1 MPYEEMVFMKRTIF
15 PFLIKVRPSLRDSAF
30 SLRFPAENF
39 RTAKFSAGKTLRKR
53 RDGRKRD
60 SEGENCDR
68 RSACVR
74 QGKRKRIVPEPLFMP
89 YPGMKRGSGCGEGSP
104 APSAL
109 HVRVVLPI
117 STSAGIASFPTAD
130 HPVTSLSSSSKSTPP
145 YKLHESPGT
154 LPVSN
159 PISAPSATSRIAVL
173 ISYP

>member
-1 MPYEEMVFMKRTIF
+1 MPSEGRHLRDGGFSPSSSKFRRPRGSARF
-15 PFLIKVRPSLRDSAF
+15 PFGFRQKISVRR
-30 SLRFPAENF
+30 NF
-39 RTAKFSAGKTLRKR
+39 LPEKRSESAGTDVRGIQKAKTAT
-53 RDGRKRD
+53 DVVH
-60 SEGENCDR
+60 
-68 RSACVR
+68 VR
-74 QGKRKRIVPEPLFMP
+74 QGKRKR
-89 YPGMKRGSGCGEGSP
+89 GSGCGKGSP

-109 HVRVVLPI
+109 RVRVVLPI

-130 HPVTSLSSSSKSTPP
+130 HPVTFLSSSSKSTPP

>member
-1 MPYEEMVFMKRTIF
+1 MPSEEMVFMKRMIF

-68 RSACVR
+68 RSACAT
-74 QGKRKRIVPEPLFMP
+74 RKRTVREPPFHAVPRHETTFL
-89 YPGMKRGSGCGEGSP
+89 SGCGEGSP

-109 HVRVVLPI
+109 HMRVVLPI
-117 STSAGIASFPTAD
+117 STRPPVLPALSLGETA
-130 HPVTSLSSSSKSTPP
+130 
-145 YKLHESPGT
+145 YRNRRRGT
-154 LPVSN
+154 DFSG
-159 PISAPSATSRIAVL
+159 RID
-173 ISYP
+173 IQF

>member
-1 MPYEEMVFMKRTIF
+1 MPSEEMVFMKRMIF

-68 RSACVR
+68 RSACAT
-74 QGKRKRIVPEPLFMP
+74 RKRTVREPPFHAVPRHETTFL
-89 YPGMKRGSGCGEGSP
+89 SGCGEGSP

-109 HVRVVLPI
+109 HMRVVLPI
-117 STSAGIASFPTAD
+117 STSAGIACPFLEKTAYRNGWRD
-130 HPVTSLSSSSKSTPP
+130 TDFSG
-145 YKLHESPGT
+145 YGGT
-154 LPVSN
+154 FRKKEWKTGYYL
-159 PISAPSATSRIAVL
+159 AV
-173 ISYP
+173 

>member
-1 MPYEEMVFMKRTIF
+1 MPSEEMVFMKQMIF

-68 RSACVR
+68 RSACAT
-74 QGKRKRIVPEPLFMP
+74 RKRTVREPPFHAVPRHETTFL
-89 YPGMKRGSGCGEGSP
+89 SGCGEGSP

-109 HVRVVLPI
+109 HMRVVLPI

-130 HPVTSLSSSSKSTPP
+130 HPVTFLSSSSKSTPP

>member
-1 MPYEEMVFMKRTIF
+1 MPSEGRHLRDGGFSPSSSKFRRPRGSARF
-15 PFLIKVRPSLRDSAF
+15 PFGFRQKISVRR
-30 SLRFPAENF
+30 NF
-39 RTAKFSAGKTLRKR
+39 LPEKRSESAGTDVRGIQKAKTAT
-53 RDGRKRD
+53 DVVH
-60 SEGENCDR
+60 
-68 RSACVR
+68 VR
-74 QGKRKRIVPEPLFMP
+74 QGKRKRIVQEPLFMP
-89 YPGMKRGSGCGEGSP
+89 GYGMKRGSGCGEGSP

-130 HPVTSLSSSSKSTPP
+130 HPVTFLSSSSKSTPP

>member
-1 MPYEEMVFMKRTIF
+1 MTGVQTCALPIWGKSSCPISWKRWRRKYAMPSEEMVFMKRMIF

-68 RSACVR
+68 RSACAT
-74 QGKRKRIVPEPLFMP
+74 RKRTVREPPFHAVPRHETTFL
-89 YPGMKRGSGCGEGSP
+89 SGCGEGSP

-109 HVRVVLPI
+109 HMRVVLPI
-117 STSAGIASFPTAD
+117 STSAGIACPF
-130 HPVTSLSSSSKSTPP
+130 LEKN
-145 YKLHESPGT
+145 G
-154 LPVSN
+154 LPQRV
-159 PISAPSATSRIAVL
+159 A
-173 ISYP
+173 

>member
-1 MPYEEMVFMKRTIF
+1 MPSEGRHLRDGGFSPSSSKFRRPRGSARF
-15 PFLIKVRPSLRDSAF
+15 PFGFRQKISVRR
-30 SLRFPAENF
+30 NF
-39 RTAKFSAGKTLRKR
+39 LPEKRSESAGTDVRGIQKAKTAT
-53 RDGRKRD
+53 DVVH
-60 SEGENCDR
+60 
-68 RSACVR
+68 VR
-74 QGKRKRIVPEPLFMP
+74 QGKRKRIVQEPLFMP
-89 YPGMKRGSGCGEGSP
+89 YPGMKRGSGCGKGSP

-130 HPVTSLSSSSKSTPP
+130 HPVTFLSSSSKSTPP